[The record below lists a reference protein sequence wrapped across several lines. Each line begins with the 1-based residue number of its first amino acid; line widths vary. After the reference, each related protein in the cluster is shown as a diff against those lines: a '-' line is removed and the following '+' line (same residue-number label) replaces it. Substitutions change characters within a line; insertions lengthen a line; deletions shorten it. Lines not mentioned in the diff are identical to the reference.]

1 MASAAF
7 RQGAF
12 ARWVGWTSLVLG
24 GITTLFLVSPVQ
36 YMAGMTGPI
45 WLVIVS
51 VALLRSVRRA

>member
-1 MASAAF
+1 M
-7 RQGAF
+7 
-12 ARWVGWTSLVLG
+12 LG